1 WNRWYDPQLG
11 KWLSED
17 PIGFAGGDVNL
28 GRYVGNHA
36 TGAVD
41 ANGLFM
47 DDPALGRRVP
57 PLIEARFRNKNP
69 KPFDATNS
77 TRVIEWWVGTYRH
90 EVRKVGQAY
99 EYQVYDQSWIW
110 MLGVIPWGRNNE
122 LIRQN
127 RVVLTGVMPEEVEL
141 ELWRQTFQGNLA
153 TGARTVEDSGA
164 QVAVALIFVADVGI
178 PGPEDV
184 IVAAA
189 RKGGLEL
196 FKEGAEW
203 VLTRSGRKLHGPEL
217 DEAAAKIVEEV
228 TKRKT
233 GRSGGQERLREL
245 AEDENLSSAE
255 RGWIKQEI
263 NSIDR
268 GQRTQIRRPP
278 GKDLAHERGREA
290 AKGYGYEHSNLQNK
304 DLHKLQHK
312 YDDFGRK
319 NKERPVPEGENP

>member
-1 WNRWYDPQLG
+1 MGFGGFRSGGVAGAQPPANLCNPFGVKTNRLVLRRLDSNGSVVTGGVSDLWLGGYDGINPTLALSSLSSSAVTNRYLWGPGVDFLLADEQLSPAASPTSPVSAGNTLWPLGDHLGTLRDLADFSGTAFTITNHRVFDTFGRLTSETNSAVDSHFAFTGKFFDDLGDTELSTSLSHHWNRWYDPQLG

-77 TRVIEWWVGTYRH
+77 TRVIEWWVGTCRH

-141 ELWRQTFQGNLA
+141 
-153 TGARTVEDSGA
+153 
-164 QVAVALIFVADVGI
+164 
-178 PGPEDV
+178 
-184 IVAAA
+184 
-189 RKGGLEL
+189 
-196 FKEGAEW
+196 
-203 VLTRSGRKLHGPEL
+203 
-217 DEAAAKIVEEV
+217 
-228 TKRKT
+228 
-233 GRSGGQERLREL
+233 
-245 AEDENLSSAE
+245 
-255 RGWIKQEI
+255 
-263 NSIDR
+263 
-268 GQRTQIRRPP
+268 
-278 GKDLAHERGREA
+278 
-290 AKGYGYEHSNLQNK
+290 
-304 DLHKLQHK
+304 
-312 YDDFGRK
+312 
-319 NKERPVPEGENP
+319 